1 MAENSYANHLA
12 KVMSVTLILECR
24 LKNRTQSEQKVS
36 IYNLESYAMF
46 SLN

>member
-1 MAENSYANHLA
+1 MAENSYANLLT
-12 KVMSVTLILECR
+12 KVMSMTLILECR

-36 IYNLESYAMF
+36 IYNLESYEMF